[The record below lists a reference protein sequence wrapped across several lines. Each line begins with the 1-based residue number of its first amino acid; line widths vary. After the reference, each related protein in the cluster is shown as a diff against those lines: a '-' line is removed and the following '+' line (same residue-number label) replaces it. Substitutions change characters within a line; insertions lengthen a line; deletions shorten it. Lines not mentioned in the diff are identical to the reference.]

1 MAVSMTAVIACSL
14 FTVSSAVYGYGHE
27 HVNGYG
33 GNPSP
38 YPSPK
43 PYNPPSPYPAPKP
56 YSPPSPPESPCT
68 TYAPP
73 PPPSP
78 PPKHT
83 CDTFHC
89 PHGWEPKGYEY
100 HGHMKSYGLPC
111 PWSGCNKECCCQRIP
126 EYPTTSKNNIGW
138 IVGAA
143 VGGAAAV
150 AGAGLIIGGIAQK
163 PCTTTTLPPY
173 PTPYVTYAP
182 SPTPYVTSSTAYATF
197 APTPPPVT
205 YATYAPTYA
214 PAPVYATVAP
224 PTPSPYGTGERK
236 YVVADAQKT
245 VSRTSSGASAFLTA
259 SMVLCA
265 IVSVTLFVVAVRKR
279 RARITVIRDTL
290 DREQAS
296 AIEAQADDEPLLSQ

>member
-1 MAVSMTAVIACSL
+1 
-14 FTVSSAVYGYGHE
+14 
-27 HVNGYG
+27 
-33 GNPSP
+33 
-38 YPSPK
+38 
-43 PYNPPSPYPAPKP
+43 
-56 YSPPSPPESPCT
+56 
-68 TYAPP
+68 
-73 PPPSP
+73 
-78 PPKHT
+78 
-83 CDTFHC
+83 
-89 PHGWEPKGYEY
+89 
-100 HGHMKSYGLPC
+100 MKSYGLPC

-173 PTPYVTYAP
+173 PTLYVTYAP
-182 SPTPYVTSSTAYATF
+182 SPTPYVTVSTAYT
-197 APTPPPVT
+197 
-205 YATYAPTYA
+205 TYAPSPTPYVTTSTAYTTSYASTYAPSVA
-214 PAPVYATVAP
+214 PAPVYSTSAP

-236 YVVADAQKT
+236 YVVADVQKT
-245 VSRTSSGASAFLTA
+245 VSGTSSGASAFLTA

-265 IVSVTLFVVAVRKR
+265 VVSVTLFVVAVRKR

-290 DREQAS
+290 DQEQVC